1 MKIFFDSIGCRLNQ
15 SEVEGFANTFRA
27 LGHEIVGNPAEADLA
42 IVNTCA
48 VTVKAAADS
57 RKRLRRAGRK
67 GARRVVATGCWATLY
82 PKKAIDLQG
91 VTDVVINAEKDTLV
105 PDLLGMTAQE
115 LAGLHL
121 VREPLPG
128 DRARTR
134 AFIKVQE
141 GCDNTCTYCLTRVAR
156 GKSRSRDLQAVRR
169 DIQAAVS
176 GDAKEIVLTGVQLG
190 GWGKDLPETKGLG
203 DLLSAVL
210 EMEGFARLRLSSI
223 EPWDF
228 EPAMLS
234 LWQDQRMCRHLHI
247 PLQSGHDRILKAMG
261 RPISTGSYAELIEKI
276 RNAISDVAITT
287 DVIAGFPGET
297 QDEFNTT
304 RSFVRSM
311 AFSGGHVFSYSPR
324 PGTAAFTIKARL
336 PVKIVKKRN
345 AELRDVFRETGYL
358 YRDRFVGAKSPVL
371 WESSSQ
377 TENGQWRLSGLT
389 DNYLRVFAKSDV
401 DLRNRLSLVKID
413 SHFPERNALSGTI
426 LKRISLTDR

>member
-67 GARRVVATGCWATLY
+67 GAMRVVATGCWATLY
-82 PKKAIDLQG
+82 PQKAADLKD
-91 VTDVVINAEKDTLV
+91 VTDVVVNAEKDTLV
-105 PDLLGMTAQE
+105 PDLLGITARE
-115 LAGLHL
+115 LADLHL

-141 GCDNTCTYCLTRVAR
+141 GCDNACTYCLTRVAR
-156 GKSRSRDLQAVRR
+156 GKSRSRDIQTIRQ
-169 DIQAAVS
+169 DIQAAVA

-190 GWGKDLPETKGLG
+190 GWGKDLPETKRLG
-203 DLLSAVL
+203 DLLSAIL
-210 EMEGFARLRLSSI
+210 KMEGLARLRLSSI

-228 EPAMLS
+228 DPAILA
-234 LWQDQRMCRHLHI
+234 LWQDQRLCRHLHI
-247 PLQSGHDRILKAMG
+247 PLQSGNNRILQVMG
-261 RPISTGSYAELIEKI
+261 RPIATGTYAELIEKI
-276 RNAISDVAITT
+276 RKAIPDVAITT

-297 QDEFNTT
+297 QDEFSTT
-304 RSFVRSM
+304 KSFVRSM
-311 AFSGGHVFSYSPR
+311 GFSGGHVFSYSPR
-324 PGTAAFTIKARL
+324 PGTAAFNLKKRL
-336 PVKIVKKRN
+336 NVKTVKERN
-345 AELRDVFRETGYL
+345 AELRKVFGETGYL
-358 YRDRFVGAKSPVL
+358 YRDGFIGSKIPVL

-377 TENGQWRLSGLT
+377 TEGGQWRLSGLT
-389 DNYLRVFAKSDV
+389 DNYLRVYAKSDA
-401 DLRNRLSLVKID
+401 DLWNRLSLVKID
-413 SHFPERNALSGTI
+413 SHFPERNALSGII
-426 LKRISLTDR
+426 LEEHILN